1 MMKNQN
7 GVIWIQE
14 QIMLRI
20 YSNLKFENL
29 KNFNLKKLFIS
40 NSS

>member
-1 MMKNQN
+1 MKNQN

-14 QIMLRI
+14 KIMLRI

-29 KNFNLKKLFIS
+29 KKTLI
-40 NSS
+40 

>member
-7 GVIWIQE
+7 GVIWIQAVSLYTQK

-20 YSNLKFENL
+20 HSNLKFENL
-29 KNFNLKKLFIS
+29 KKL
-40 NSS
+40 

>member
-29 KNFNLKKLFIS
+29 KKL
-40 NSS
+40 

>member
-1 MMKNQN
+1 MKNQN

-29 KNFNLKKLFIS
+29 KKL
-40 NSS
+40 

>member
-1 MMKNQN
+1 MKNQN

-14 QIMLRI
+14 QTMLRI

-29 KNFNLKKLFIS
+29 KKL
-40 NSS
+40 